1 MKISNIIATVELGE
15 PFDIAFLNKNIP
27 GTIKDPKVHW
37 LKYRIPDNN
46 SYVAFYQSGKFMVN
60 ANSFEQIE
68 KKTKFVLEK
77 IEKIGILTTNWKLK
91 IHNLVISDS
100 IDLPCTLERL
110 VENLDPKKAS
120 FEPEQFPAL
129 VYKEWG
135 ASFLIFSTGRVI
147 LTGTKSIGQAKDVL
161 EKLKNFLKNLS

>member
-1 MKISNIIATVELGE
+1 
-15 PFDIAFLNKNIP
+15 
-27 GTIKDPKVHW
+27 
-37 LKYRIPDNN
+37 
-46 SYVAFYQSGKFMVN
+46 MVN

-68 KKTKFVLEK
+68 KNTKFVLAK
-77 IEKIGILTTNWKLK
+77 IEKIGISTTNWKLK

-129 VYKEWG
+129 VYKDWG

-161 EKLKNFLKNLS
+161 EKLKNFWPC